1 MTRLNVLLLLALLV
15 SSMILVRVSYDARR
29 LFTQIDKAEREAHQL
44 ETDFDRLNAEKQSQ
58 ATPSR
63 VEAVARSQLGM
74 RTATPAVTQ
83 YVTYR
88 RAAALERGAGRPASG
103 VEPGA
108 DPPLRPTGVAR
119 GAQ

>member
-1 MTRLNVLLLLALLV
+1 MTRLNLLLLLALVV
-15 SSMILVRVSYDARR
+15 SSIFLVRVSYDARR
-29 LFTQIDKAEREAHQL
+29 LFAQIDKAQREAHQL
-44 ETDFDRLNAEKQSQ
+44 ETNFDRLNAERQSQ

-83 YVTYR
+83 YVTFSR
-88 RAAALERGAGRPASG
+88 VAASAVAG
-103 VEPGA
+103 
-108 DPPLRPTGVAR
+108 